1 MKKFL
6 PIILAVAAT
15 AAFTVP
21 LAQSKATRIGFVTA
35 QKVLENHPQGKGVLD
50 QRKKAEEELKP
61 LQAQIVALQQKIAG
75 GSATA
80 ADRQQYE
87 TLAKAYQA
95 RAKALQDKV
104 TKLLDPITKEVDSA
118 VAKVA
123 KAQGY
128 VLVMDRQIAAS
139 SGLVIY
145 ADPDGTDL
153 TDEVIAEVKK

>member
-1 MKKFL
+1 MKKIL
-6 PIILAVAAT
+6 PILLAVAAT

-21 LAQSKATRIGFVTA
+21 LAQTRATRIGFVTA

-61 LQAQIVALQQKIAG
+61 LQAQIVALQQKIG
-75 GSATA
+75 TGSATA
-80 ADRQQYE
+80 AERQQYE
-87 TLAKAYQA
+87 TLVKSYQT
-95 RAKALQDKV
+95 RLKALQDKQN
-104 TKLLDPITKEVDSA
+104 KLLEPITKQVDAA
-118 VAKVA
+118 VGKVA

-128 VLVMDRQIAAS
+128 VLVMDRAIAAS

-145 ADPDGTDL
+145 ADPEGTDL

>member
-6 PIILAVAAT
+6 HIILAVAAT

-21 LAQSKATRIGFVTA
+21 LAQTKATKIGFVTSSL
-35 QKVLENHPQGKGVLD
+35 VLQGHPQGKIVLD
-50 QRKKAEEELKP
+50 QRKKAEDELKP
-61 LQAQIVALQQKIAG
+61 LLVQIQALQAKIQSG
-75 GSATA
+75 QATA
-80 ADRQQYE
+80 AERQQYE
-87 TLAKAYQA
+87 TLAKSYQA
-95 RAKALQDKV
+95 RAKALQDKQ
-104 TKLLDPITKEVDSA
+104 TALLAPITKEVDAA
-118 VAKVA
+118 VNKVA

-128 VLVMDRQIAAS
+128 VLVMDRAIAAS

>member
-6 PIILAVAAT
+6 HIILAVAAT

-21 LAQSKATRIGFVTA
+21 LAQTKATKIGFVTA
-35 QKVLENHPQGKGVLD
+35 NLVLQAHPQGKVVLD
-50 QRKKAEEELKP
+50 QRKKAEDELKP
-61 LQAQIVALQQKIAG
+61 LVTQIQALQAKVQG
-75 GSATA
+75 GQATA
-80 ADRQQYE
+80 AERQQYE
-87 TLAKAYQA
+87 TLVKSYQA
-95 RAKALQDKV
+95 RVKALSDKQ
-104 TKLLDPITKEVDSA
+104 TALLAPISKEVDAA
-118 VAKVA
+118 VSKVA

-128 VLVMDRQIAAS
+128 VLVMDRQIARD